1 MKQETVFNAF
11 FFRYRNGDTITTTQ
25 VYYERINSHSAG
37 SVFLY
42 HDSGVK
48 DISKKLLA
56 LDQYPVTKIRFSK
69 GFVFA
74 NLQSA
79 NEFEEQRARFFQENE
94 QRDDYMEVREG
105 LDLVNVTFKEHMAA
119 FSDINHKPWFLSQ
132 WCFWLCS
139 FMLASWPLR
148 ILIEYKTAYVHY
160 QVTKLFG
167 SNYLSPTNPNYTGP
181 LTRVSTMDSRDL
193 EMVLQNTFVMVPS
206 YSEALLMDPVHSR
219 TIQMMQDREGNLH
232 IQTRR
237 HFIVG
242 NSADTVNNE
251 RVFANYG
258 ALIREELPALVCPR
272 SRSMSFQRLSNG
284 VLGRPLS
291 SNRDR
296 TSRSISFGSLT
307 NITGARNVY
316 RTLPATPE
324 DADHEAQS
332 CIPDEPPPSY
342 DTALQMCQPLYERI
356 RRSTTSDGRFKWF
369 AAFAAGIRDKTN
381 QHNKDDDTLL

>member
-1 MKQETVFNAF
+1 M
-11 FFRYRNGDTITTTQ
+11 
-25 VYYERINSHSAG
+25 
-37 SVFLY
+37 FLY

-48 DISKKLLA
+48 DISKKLGDLER
-56 LDQYPVTKIRFSK
+56 YPVTKIRFSK

-105 LDLVNVTFKEHMAA
+105 LDLVNVGFKEHMAA
-119 FSDINHKPWFLSQ
+119 FADINHKPWYLSQ

-139 FMLASWPLR
+139 FLLASWPLR
-148 ILIEYKTAYVHY
+148 IFIEYKTAYVHY

-193 EMVLQNTFVMVPS
+193 ELVLQNTFVMVPS
-206 YSEALLMDPVHSR
+206 YSEALLMDPIHSR

-237 HFIVG
+237 NFIVG
-242 NSADTVNNE
+242 NSADAVNNE

-258 ALIREELPALVCPR
+258 ALIREELPLMACPR
-272 SRSMSFQRLSNG
+272 SRSMSFQRSANG
-284 VLGRPLS
+284 VAGRPTA
-291 SNRDR
+291 NR
-296 TSRSISFGSLT
+296 TLRSISFGSLV
-307 NITGARNVY
+307 NIAGARHSY
-316 RTLPATPE
+316 RTLPTTPE
-324 DADHEAQS
+324 DGEQNSTAV
-332 CIPDEPPPSY
+332 PDDPPPSY

-356 RRSTTSDGRFKWF
+356 RRSNTSENRFKWF
-369 AAFAAGIRDKTN
+369 SAFTTGIRDKPN
-381 QHNKDDDTLL
+381 SSFKDDDTLL